1 MNSRLNGSRAGRI
14 PVNSPLQFGPALRA
28 TRIFSARPPSLPT
41 CLPICTGAPPKLRQY
56 VDRESP
62 PFVAN
67 EELCPVT
74 LYHRARYPFLAS
86 NIEFRYP
93 ASMEQQQQPEPEP
106 EPATR
111 ELRNPVTGDLEDA
124 RVVDIVGTE
133 NRPIL
138 VSLSD
143 GSRIRVTFD
152 VFEAARFPSGTDSQG
167 YPLYYLRWAN
177 SIVVVDGP
185 SSEPNSD

>member
-1 MNSRLNGSRAGRI
+1 MVRGT
-14 PVNSPLQFGPALRA
+14 V
-28 TRIFSARPPSLPT
+28 
-41 CLPICTGAPPKLRQY
+41 
-56 VDRESP
+56 
-62 PFVAN
+62 
-67 EELCPVT
+67 PVT
-74 LYHRARYPFLAS
+74 RYSRVGSCVLAS
-86 NIEFRYP
+86 GAGFRYP
-93 ASMEQQQQPEPEP
+93 ASMEHQQQPEP

-124 RVVDIVGTE
+124 LVVDIVGIE

-152 VFEAARFPSGTDSQG
+152 IFEAARFPSSKDSQG

-185 SSEPNSD
+185 SGELSSE